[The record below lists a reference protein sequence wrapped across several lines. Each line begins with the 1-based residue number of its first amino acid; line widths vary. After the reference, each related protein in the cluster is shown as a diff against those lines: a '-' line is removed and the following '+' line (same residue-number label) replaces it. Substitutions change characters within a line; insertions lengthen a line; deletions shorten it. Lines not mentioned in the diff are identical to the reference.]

1 MEGTLKA
8 STAGQ
13 QCIFELHLHPEELKQ
28 SILSSD
34 LYLLMFLFDSVLF
47 YVKTLLRKTD

>member
-13 QCIFELHLHPEELKQ
+13 QCIFELHLHPEQPKQ

-47 YVKTLLRKTD
+47 FSNTLLIKND